1 MIKEYLLKLEAG
13 ILKIKKLIPRFLI
26 GTTSLLLFIF
36 IVAISPYLWKNWV
49 TYPRLE
55 KERAEL
61 WTKYKKPQK
70 FIKQNEYKGVF
81 HMHSYWSHDC
91 RGTLDE
97 ILPTAKKAGYNFLFF
112 SDHPHGDQ
120 DTFPRSYQGVY
131 DNIVFEAG
139 TEGGKGLMVTPMDST
154 VIDWS
159 KPQSDVIHRLVSN
172 GGLVIYVHTEKKHD
186 WDNPDYQAME
196 IYNIHTDYL
205 DGNDGLLSIVMNL
218 FINNEEYHHW
228 VFRDIYDEQIEI
240 LANWDSL
247 NKNRRIVGMAAVDAH
262 NNQSFRA
269 RYLDDGKVEWVGP
282 NAKTLDITEPG
293 LKESLLL
300 GDSNVD
306 GWAFKW
312 EIDPY
317 FISFNHVVNHVF
329 SDTLTNYGIKN
340 NLVAGHAF
348 ISFQSLAK
356 ADGFQYFTLDNEN
369 NLNAVMG
376 DSVSIKSVS
385 KLGAVSPFPVQF
397 QLVKD
402 GIIIDMV
409 DDVYNYEFEPNN
421 QTGNYRIVAKLFLDD
436 AWVSWVFTN
445 PIYIH

>member
-1 MIKEYLLKLEAG
+1 M
-13 ILKIKKLIPRFLI
+13 KIKKIVIRTLSLVVLI
-26 GTTSLLLFIF
+26 LLVIT
-36 IVAISPYLWKNWV
+36 AIITIPYLWKNWV

-61 WTKYKKPQK
+61 WTKYKEPKK

-81 HMHSYWSHDC
+81 HMHSYWSHDS
-91 RGTLDE
+91 RGTLAE
-97 ILPTAKKAGYNFLFF
+97 ILPAAKKAGYNFLFF

-131 DNIVFEAG
+131 DDIVFESG

-205 DGNDGLLSIVMNL
+205 DGNDGLLSIAMNL
-218 FINNEEYHHW
+218 FINSGEYHHW
-228 VFRDIYDEQIEI
+228 VFRDIYDEQVEI
-240 LANWDSL
+240 LANWDRL
-247 NKNRRIVGMAAVDAH
+247 NKNRKIVGMAAVDAH

-282 NAKTLDITEPG
+282 NAKTLDIVEPG

-300 GDSNVD
+300 EDSNIN

-312 EIDPY
+312 EVDPY

-329 SDTLTNYGIKN
+329 SDTLTNFGIKN
-340 NLVAGHAF
+340 NLVTGHAF
-348 ISFQSLAK
+348 ISFQSLAE
-356 ADGFQYFTLDNEN
+356 ADGFQYFALDREKNV
-369 NLNAVMG
+369 NAIMG
-376 DSVSIKSVS
+376 DSVSIQSVS
-385 KLGAVSPFPVQF
+385 KLEAVSPLPVQF

-402 GIIIDMV
+402 GEVIDAV
-409 DDVYNYEFEPNN
+409 ENVYEYNYEPNKK
-421 QTGNYRIVAKLFLDD
+421 GNYRIVAKLFLDD
-436 AWVSWVFTN
+436 AWISWVFTN
-445 PIYIH
+445 PIYIY